1 MIIKNLNTIK
11 NLGLITTTCRSLD
24 FDGVN
29 EYVGY
34 GIYPNPLPGNNNF
47 LFNNNQSFS
56 LSIWFKLDA
65 IPISGQTPLMG
76 LGNSSVQLG
85 YFITT
90 INNSQKIRF
99 NIVSGIFT
107 TVTGQ
112 FYIDTIDTINLNEWV
127 NVICTYDGSQN
138 INGAKVYINGVDN
151 GATRTTTGTG
161 LADDIS
167 YPTLPLKVFRGRSTG
182 VTNGQVNNVRIW
194 GDVELTPAEA
204 LNEYNS
210 GSPLSVSTQQNN
222 LVLDMDIQNSLYV
235 TSDPTYGTGYIIN
248 NKIDNS
254 KSVFYNSE
262 VEDLIKGCPG

>member
-1 MIIKNLNTIK
+1 MALTFSPPRIITN
-11 NLGLITTTCRSLD
+11 GLILYLDAGNPKSYINSATTITNLLFSDSLVLYNNPSFINENFGVLD
-24 FDGVN
+24 FDGVDDYIGN
-29 EYVGY
+29 GV
-34 GIYPNPLPGNNNF
+34 YPNPLPNNDRY
-47 LFNNNQSFS
+47 LFQNTDSFS
-56 LSIWFKLDA
+56 LSIWFKLDTFFA
-65 IPISGQTPLMG
+65 SSQTPLMG

-90 INNSQKIRF
+90 INSSQKIRF

-107 TVTGQ
+107 LVTGQ

-182 VTNGQVNNVRIW
+182 VGNGKVSNVSIYNK
-194 GDVELTPAEA
+194 EL
-204 LNEYNS
+204 
-210 GSPLSVSTQQNN
+210 SP
-222 LVLDMDIQNSLYV
+222 
-235 TSDPTYGTGYIIN
+235 
-248 NKIDNS
+248 
-254 KSVFYNSE
+254 SE
-262 VEDLIKGCPG
+262 VLQNYNALKYRFI